1 MIKAIIEEEVCIT
14 DLETLKV
21 ISDPL
26 RVQILEH
33 VGLASDSGELIT
45 VKQLSEDL
53 DIPQTKLYYHVKLL
67 EAHDLIRVVE
77 TRVVSGIIEKHYQIR
92 ARRIRVDLDISK
104 NTELDRDE
112 GVTLSLNSIS
122 TMLNTAYKNI
132 EKSFQHRL
140 SSDDLI
146 DDQTIP
152 MLSTQAIMQL
162 SPERA
167 KLLIQRLDDLIAEF
181 SKVDQPGGLP
191 YSLTVL
197 FNPNYHLATHQRGR
211 TTHPRDLQGALLGK
225 DTTSDRIPPQL

>member
-1 MIKAIIEEEVCIT
+1 MIEEEICIS

-26 RVQILEH
+26 RVQVLERI
-33 VGLASDSGELIT
+33 GMACDSGNLIT

-53 DIPQTKLYYHVKLL
+53 DIPQTKLYYHVNLL
-67 EAHDLIRVVE
+67 EKHDLIQVAE
-77 TRVVSGIIEKHYQIR
+77 TKVVSGIIEKHYQIR

-104 NTELDRDE
+104 STELDRDE
-112 GVTLSLNSIS
+112 GITLTLNSIA

-132 EKSFQHRL
+132 EKNFQHF
-140 SSDDLI
+140 SSGDDLD
-146 DDQTIP
+146 DDQTTI
-152 MLSTQAIMQL
+152 MLSTQAMMQL

-167 KLLIQRLDDLIAEF
+167 KSFIQCLNDLIAKF
-181 SKVDQPGGLP
+181 SEVDNPDGLY

-197 FNPNYHLATHQRGR
+197 FNPNHHL
-211 TTHPRDLQGALLGK
+211 TTPQKCRPIPPRDIREPLLGK

>member
-1 MIKAIIEEEVCIT
+1 MINAMIEEEICIT

-33 VGLASDSGELIT
+33 IGLASDSGELIT

-53 DIPQTKLYYHVKLL
+53 DIPQTKLYYHIKLL
-67 EAHDLIRVVE
+67 ETHDLIQVAE
-77 TRVVSGIIEKHYQIR
+77 TRVVSGIIEKQYQIR

-104 NTELDRDE
+104 STELDRDE
-112 GVTLSLNSIS
+112 GIALSLDSIA

-132 EKSFQHRL
+132 EKSFRQR
-140 SSDDLI
+140 SNSDDLD
-146 DDQTIP
+146 DDQTTI
-152 MLSTQAIMQL
+152 MLSTQAMVQL

-167 KLLIQRLDDLIAEF
+167 KSFIQRLNELIDEF
-181 SKVDQPGGLP
+181 SKFDQPGELP

-197 FNPNYHLATHQRGR
+197 FNPNHHLTALHRGR
-211 TTHPRDLQGALLGK
+211 SIHSDLRAPLLGI